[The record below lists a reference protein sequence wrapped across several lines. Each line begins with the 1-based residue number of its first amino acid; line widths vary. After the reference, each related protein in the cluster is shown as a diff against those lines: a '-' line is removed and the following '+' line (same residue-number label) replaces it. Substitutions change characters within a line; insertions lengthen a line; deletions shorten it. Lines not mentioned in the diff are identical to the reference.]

1 LAPTG
6 PHGLSFEQQAAALHI
21 SFMIGDD
28 QPRFQKADRIRSAG
42 MACGYRFE
50 VTKFEA
56 SETRSRVTIRNTGI
70 APIYYDAYVTI
81 NGVVSKTS
89 LKGLLPEEQ
98 RTFEIAAG
106 GQNPQLA
113 IECRR
118 LVPGQKI
125 SFVANLK

>member
-1 LAPTG
+1 
-6 PHGLSFEQQAAALHI
+6 
-21 SFMIGDD
+21 
-28 QPRFQKADRIRSAG
+28 

-56 SETRSRVTIRNTGI
+56 SETRSRVTIRNIGI
-70 APIYYDAYVTI
+70 APIYYDAYVSI
-81 NGVVSKTS
+81 NGIASKTS

-125 SFVANLK
+125 SYVADLK